1 MPPISCKAM
10 LLSSLGGT
18 QMQTDSAN
26 AVIPA
31 HIAIILD
38 GNGRWAKKRGLP
50 RNMGH
55 RQGAKALEPIIHR
68 CKELG
73 VKYLTLYVFS
83 TENWSRPADEVTGI
97 MDLLRRHLKNAEKY
111 TAENIRLKV
120 LGDIDRLD
128 EDIQKQIADIEKISE
143 NNDAITVSFA
153 LNYGGR
159 QEILHAARLAAEN
172 AAKEGR
178 EPCSITENDIESC
191 LYTAGFPDPD
201 IIIRPSGE
209 KRLSNFLLWQC
220 AYSEFIFM
228 DILWPDFTPDDL
240 DNAIAEFA
248 RRSRRFGGL

>member
-1 MPPISCKAM
+1 
-10 LLSSLGGT
+10 
-18 QMQTDSAN
+18 MQTESAN

-55 RQGAKALEPIIHR
+55 RQGAKALGPVLRR
-68 CKELG
+68 CKQLG

-83 TENWSRPADEVTGI
+83 TENWSRPADEVAGI
-97 MDLLRRHLKNAEKY
+97 MDLLRQQLKEADKY
-111 TAENIRLKV
+111 AAENVRIKV
-120 LGDIDRLD
+120 LGDESRLD
-128 EDIQKQIADIEKISE
+128 DDIRKSIADIESRSAG
-143 NNDAITVSFA
+143 NDALTVSFA

-159 QEILHAARLAAEN
+159 QEITRAARLACEKAIS
-172 AAKEGR
+172 EGR
-178 EPCSITENDIESC
+178 ELSSLTEQDIEGC
-191 LYTAGFPDPD
+191 LYTAGFPEPD

-240 DNAIAEFA
+240 DDAISEFS
-248 RRSRRFGGL
+248 RRNRRFGGL